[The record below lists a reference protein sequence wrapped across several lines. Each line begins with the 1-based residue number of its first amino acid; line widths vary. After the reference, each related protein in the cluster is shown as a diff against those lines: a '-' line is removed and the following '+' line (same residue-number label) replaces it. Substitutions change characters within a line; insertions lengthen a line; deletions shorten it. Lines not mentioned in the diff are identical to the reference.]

1 MSGVSLRGDLGN
13 KGAEGLSFA
22 QPGSSHCLR
31 EACDCCPDDPGRPV
45 HLSPH
50 PWALG
55 FWWPWSQASLSTGR
69 APSRPGSCCQGPRAQ
84 GGFGPHSVGLA
95 VSDRRRFGAYT
106 GSEGLRPSALRS
118 PEVMWL
124 AWQPGLVEAGLS
136 HLPDGVVGWREVRG
150 QAQRRVASRQRA
162 GCACGAASSRSGLW
176 VPASRGWALTCG
188 PFSLADSKG
197 LSNPAEVEALREK
210 VYASLEAYCK
220 QKYPEQPGR

>member
-1 MSGVSLRGDLGN
+1 
-13 KGAEGLSFA
+13 
-22 QPGSSHCLR
+22 
-31 EACDCCPDDPGRPV
+31 
-45 HLSPH
+45 
-50 PWALG
+50 
-55 FWWPWSQASLSTGR
+55 
-69 APSRPGSCCQGPRAQ
+69 
-84 GGFGPHSVGLA
+84 
-95 VSDRRRFGAYT
+95 
-106 GSEGLRPSALRS
+106 
-118 PEVMWL
+118 MWL